1 MSGRRVRHLPPSRGT
16 APIIAAPNPHVIR
29 TLEKRFQE
37 GKEFELAH
45 DFTRAEAVYRELI
58 AGFDRNRLNAATP
71 CAALGYALLNQRK
84 FEEAE
89 TVLKRA
95 VRLNPSVFEGLAN
108 LAAVY
113 RLTERWLKCIAMC
126 KKALEINP
134 KHVPTLLNL
143 AEAQKETRQFALSV
157 QNFLLV
163 LALDNENVDAR
174 RGLASNY
181 VWLGDASVAIPLFRK
196 VLEMDPAAWRMRSY
210 MLFAM
215 QYEPTLS
222 NEDVLAEHV
231 AYGKKV
237 REEVGPPRTSF
248 ARDLNP
254 NRRIRVGYI
263 SSDFKYHVVMRFA
276 EKIIAS
282 HSRDRF
288 EVVLILTS
296 PKKDKDTERIK
307 QHADQWVEIGE
318 LPDDDAAQKIW
329 DCELDIL
336 IDLAG
341 HSGVSKLPLL
351 GRRLAPVQILW
362 LGYSGTSGI
371 DTIDYVVVD
380 SVIAPP
386 RERHFFTEQ
395 PLRLST
401 AYLAFTE
408 HTDKDQGELPFYR
421 NGHITFGSM
430 NNPSKVN
437 KYVAGWWAQILRAV
451 PNSKMVMRYALFADP
466 LVRERIAKIF
476 REAGID
482 SARIDMAEGGKDFTD
497 VYKDVDIALDTF
509 PYNGT
514 TTTCEALWMGVPV
527 IALRGDRFV
536 SRVGASLLTHAG
548 LANFVT
554 ETPEQYIAKAVE
566 LAGKPDELAELRIRL
581 RSHLRTTPVYDGEGF
596 NAALEQCYRDIFR
609 AWCAKQ
615 YIHVEDFREMAGK
628 RENSQNTLLSEALPA
643 DEAFDGR
650 YQCR

>member
-1 MSGRRVRHLPPSRGT
+1 MSGRRVRHLSSSRGT
-16 APIIAAPNPHVIR
+16 PPRLAAASPHVIH
-29 TLEKRFQE
+29 TLEKRFHE
-37 GKEFELAH
+37 GKQFELAQ
-45 DFTRAEAVYRELI
+45 DFKRAEAVYRELV
-58 AGFDRNRLNAATP
+58 AGFDRKKLNAATP

-84 FEEAE
+84 FDEAE

-95 VRLNPSVFEGLAN
+95 VRLNPSVVEGPAN

-113 RLTERWLKCIAMC
+113 RLTERWLKCIAMG
-126 KKALEINP
+126 KRALEINP

-143 AEAQKETRQFALSV
+143 GEAQKETRQYALSV

-174 RGLASNY
+174 KGLASNY
-181 VWLGDASVAIPLFRK
+181 VWLGDPSVAIPLYRK
-196 VLEMDPAAWRMRSY
+196 VLAMDSAVWHVQSH

-222 NEDVLAEHV
+222 NEEVLAEHV
-231 AYGKKV
+231 AYGEKV

-248 ARDLNP
+248 SRDLNP
-254 NRRIRVGYI
+254 NRRIRIGYI

-276 EKIIAS
+276 ENIIAS
-282 HSRDRF
+282 HNRDRF
-288 EVVLILTS
+288 EVVLIHTS
-296 PKKDKDTERIK
+296 AKKDKDTERIK

-318 LPDDDAAQKIW
+318 MHDGEAAEKIW

-336 IDLAG
+336 VDLAG
-341 HSGVSKLPLL
+341 HSGVNKLALL
-351 GRRLAPVQILW
+351 GRRLAPVQVLW

-371 DTIDYVVVD
+371 DTMDYVIVD
-380 SVIAPP
+380 NVIAPP

-408 HTDKDQGELPFYR
+408 HTNKDPGELPFYR
-421 NGHITFGSM
+421 NGYITFGSM

-437 KYVAGWWAQILRAV
+437 KYVAGWWAQILCAV

-466 LVRERIAKIF
+466 LVRERIARVF

-482 SARIDMAEGGKDFTD
+482 SARVDMAVGANDFTD
-497 VYKDVDIALDTF
+497 IYRDIDIALDTF
-509 PYNGT
+509 HYNGT

-527 IALRGDRFV
+527 IGLRGDRFV

-566 LAGKPDELAELRIRL
+566 LAGKPDELARL
-581 RSHLRTTPVYDGEGF
+581 RTRLRPHLRTTPVYDGDRFTAG
-596 NAALEQCYRDIFR
+596 LEECYGEIFR
-609 AWCAKQ
+609 NWCATQ
-615 YIHVEDFREMAGK
+615 AHRS
-628 RENSQNTLLSEALPA
+628 R
-643 DEAFDGR
+643 
-650 YQCR
+650 